1 MIVIMMMCF
10 YGVIVIMV
18 LIAVFSL

>member
-1 MIVIMMMCF
+1 MIVIMVCF